1 VISSGEDMDLGW
13 FAWDGLV
20 DCFARGTGSRE
31 RLVGLVHQPTGN
43 FQAAESL
50 SRGSAGEYKLIC
62 ARGMLD

>member
-1 VISSGEDMDLGW
+1 MDLGW

-20 DCFARGTGSRE
+20 ACFAGGTGCRE

-43 FQAAESL
+43 FQAAECL
-50 SRGSAGEYKLIC
+50 SQGSAGESKVIC